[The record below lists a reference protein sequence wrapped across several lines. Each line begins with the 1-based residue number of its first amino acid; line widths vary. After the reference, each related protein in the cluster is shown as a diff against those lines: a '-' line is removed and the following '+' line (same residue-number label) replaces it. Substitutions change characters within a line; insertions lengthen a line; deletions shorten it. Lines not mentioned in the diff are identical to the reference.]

1 MIGNAL
7 ALIFIFIVIL
17 VLSDLVS
24 IIFGGR

>member
-7 ALIFIFIVIL
+7 AFIFIFIVLL

-24 IIFGGR
+24 TIFGGR